1 MILTDGQKYACIQC
15 IRGHRASSCNHTD
28 RPLNLVR
35 RKGRPPTQ
43 CNKCRELRRT
53 RKAHVKCLCAEI
65 KPAAGDTDTPTQAAL
80 TLPAS
85 PAK

>member
-1 MILTDGQKYACIQC
+1 MILTDGQKYACTQC

-28 RPLNLVR
+28 RPLNPVR

-53 RKAHVKCLCAEI
+53 RKAHVKCLCA
-65 KPAAGDTDTPTQAAL
+65 
-80 TLPAS
+80 
-85 PAK
+85 